1 MKPQRVKAVA
11 RKEFLHIIRDPR
23 SLLMGL
29 ALPMLLIFM
38 FGYALTLDVDKV
50 PLIVWDQSD
59 TPQSREFIGRFTGS
73 VYFSLKGQA
82 KNYRD
87 IERAI
92 DRRQA
97 LIALVIP
104 ADFTRAAAPGRK
116 GTVQA
121 IVDGSDSNTATIA
134 LGYAEAIVSR
144 YDVDLA
150 VTEARQANGAVPAMP
165 LDIRPRVWFNA
176 DMVSRNAIVPGLVAV
191 IMMVISAML
200 TSLTVAREWETGSM
214 EQLVSTPLK
223 VGELI
228 TGKMIPYF
236 AVGVIDLILAVLV
249 GRFAFDV
256 PLRGDLALLLGMALL
271 FTFGALSLGML
282 ISIVGRSQFVASQFA
297 LVATLLPAFLLS
309 GFIFPIANMP
319 APLRVM
325 THIIPAR
332 YLVTILRSIY
342 LKGVGLT
349 ILWTQ
354 ALFLAIFGVVV
365 FSLAMVKLRK
375 KIE

>member
-1 MKPQRVKAVA
+1 
-11 RKEFLHIIRDPR
+11 
-23 SLLMGL
+23 MGL

-38 FGYALTLDVDKV
+38 FGYALTLDVDRV
-50 PLIVWDQSD
+50 PLIVWDQSS
-59 TPQSREFIGRFTGS
+59 TPQSREFVSRFTGS
-73 VYFSLKGQA
+73 VYFSLTARAQS
-82 KNYRD
+82 YRE
-87 IERAI
+87 IEQAI
-92 DRRQA
+92 DNRTA

-104 ADFTRAAAPGRK
+104 TDFSHNQSSGNRA
-116 GTVQA
+116 TVQA

-134 LGYAEAIVSR
+134 LGYAEAIVTQ
-144 YDVDLA
+144 YGADLTVA
-150 VTEARQANGAVPAMP
+150 EARRTTGAALSPP

-200 TSLTVAREWETGSM
+200 TSLTVAREWENGSM
-214 EQLVSTPLK
+214 EQLVATPLT
-223 VGELI
+223 VAELV

-236 AVGVIDLILAVLV
+236 AIGVIDLALAVLV

-256 PLRGDLALLLGMALL
+256 PLRGNLVLLLGMALL

-319 APLRVM
+319 APLQFM
-325 THIIPAR
+325 THVIPAR

-365 FSLAMVKLRK
+365 FSLSLRK
-375 KIE
+375 LKKKIG

>member
-1 MKPQRVKAVA
+1 MKPGRIKAVA

-23 SLLMGL
+23 SLMMGL

-38 FGYALTLDVDKV
+38 FGYALTLDVDRV

-59 TPQSREFIGRFTGS
+59 TQQSREFTSRFTGS
-73 VYFSLKGQA
+73 VYFSLRAQA
-82 KNYRD
+82 VSYKE
-87 IERAI
+87 IEQAI
-92 DRRQA
+92 DRRDA

-104 ADFTRAAAPGRK
+104 PDFARAATGRK
-116 GTVQA
+116 AAVQA

-134 LGYAEAIVSR
+134 LGYAENIVNS
-144 YDVDLA
+144 YDAGLA
-150 VTEARQANGAVPAMP
+150 MEQARRITGITPAPP

-200 TSLTVAREWETGSM
+200 TSLTVAREWENGSM
-214 EQLVSTPLK
+214 EQLISTPLT
-223 VGELI
+223 VAELV

-236 AVGVIDLILAVLV
+236 AIGVIDLALAVLV

-256 PLRGDLALLLGMALL
+256 PLRGNLVLLLGMALL

-282 ISIVGRSQFVASQFA
+282 ISIVTKSQFVASQFA

-319 APLRVM
+319 APLQFM
-325 THIIPAR
+325 THVIPAR

-365 FSLAMVKLRK
+365 FSLALRK
-375 KIE
+375 LKKKIV